1 MESEWK
7 LGAKKFF
14 RVTGTVL
21 REICAVPDSLFRV
34 YETIFLLTKRH
45 F

>member
-1 MESEWK
+1 MKSEWK
-7 LGAKKFF
+7 QGAKKFF

-21 REICAVPDSLFRV
+21 REICTVPDSLFRV
-34 YETIFLLTKRH
+34 YETIFLLAMRY